1 MLTGGF
7 GPGPESRWPPPTVP
21 PQAGPTNPGP
31 TLDTRPNS
39 IMGSK
44 FPNLITLSLKSMDPL
59 KPVWES
65 LTTFT
70 KMELYGTILLVIT
83 PNLMSVRI
91 PINFWTFR
99 ASLKAKGSDMVIPEP
114 PEELE

>member
-1 MLTGGF
+1 MIWLTSGLLDVCAISKAVIVMTSSPLTLTGGF
-7 GPGPESRWPPPTVP
+7 GPGPGSRWPPPTVP

-59 KPVWES
+59 KPVW
-65 LTTFT
+65 
-70 KMELYGTILLVIT
+70 
-83 PNLMSVRI
+83 
-91 PINFWTFR
+91 
-99 ASLKAKGSDMVIPEP
+99 
-114 PEELE
+114 